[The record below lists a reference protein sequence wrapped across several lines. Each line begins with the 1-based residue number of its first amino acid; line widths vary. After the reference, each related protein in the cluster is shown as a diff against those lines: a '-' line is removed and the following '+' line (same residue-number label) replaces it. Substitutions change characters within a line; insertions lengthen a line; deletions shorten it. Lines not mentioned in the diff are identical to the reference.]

1 MRHRPRLRTRLVV
14 AFVALAAG
22 ALVVAGATTYLL
34 VRSNT
39 KQDAL
44 DDLRQK
50 ADAVVSNQEGVLRL
64 FGSAVGDA
72 AGGGSTRAGER
83 LQGTAVVL
91 RLSDARVV
99 FVTPNGDVL
108 NGNDLAP
115 ALLGGPRIVESFTLP
130 APLDTHPDALHTD
143 ELLAGDEVSGTVGST
158 VFVARPIPSLVVRR
172 FPRVQQSVL
181 VLTKHTDTNVIG
193 RAGPTFLAA
202 ALGALALAVAIA
214 FWLARR
220 LTRPIREIETTARQL
235 AKGDLTARVTVGPE
249 TDDELASLATTLNR
263 MADELEH
270 ARGAERAFLLS
281 ISHDLRTP
289 LTSIRGYAEALA
301 DGTLD
306 NADPD
311 ARARAASVIMAEGRR
326 LERLVRDLLD
336 LSRLDSRQFSLHPLP
351 CDAASVV
358 ADAADAFAPAALDMG
373 VTLAVHRD
381 GVISADLD
389 ADRLAQM
396 VANLVEN
403 ALKYAVGHV
412 DVRVAHNGTDVEV
425 AVVDDGPGIG
435 DDELP
440 HVFERLYVG
449 RETPGRSVGTGLGLA
464 IVRELAGAM
473 GGSAHATRD
482 TNGGAR
488 FVVRVPV
495 GQ

>member
-1 MRHRPRLRTRLVV
+1 MSRRPSLRTRLVV
-14 AFVALAAG
+14 AFVALVAG

-34 VRSNT
+34 VRNST

-44 DDLRQK
+44 DLLREK
-50 ADAVVSNQEGVLRL
+50 ADAVVSNQVGVARL
-64 FGSAVGDA
+64 FGSAADDA
-72 AGGGSTRAGER
+72 TGNAARAARDR

-91 RLSDARVV
+91 RIGDARVV
-99 FVTPNGDVL
+99 FLTPDGDVL
-108 NGNDLAP
+108 NGTDLAP
-115 ALLGGPRIVESFTLP
+115 ALLGAPNIVESFTLP
-130 APLDTHPDALHTD
+130 EPLATHVDALHAD
-143 ELLAGDEVSGTVGST
+143 RLLDGEEVSGSIGST
-158 VFVARPIPSLVVRR
+158 VFVARPIPAVALRR
-172 FPRVQQSVL
+172 FGRAQQSVL
-181 VLTKHTDTNVIG
+181 VLTQHVDTNVVAS
-193 RAGPTFLAA
+193 AGPTFLAA
-202 ALGALALAVAIA
+202 AFGALALAVAIA

-220 LTRPIREIETTARQL
+220 LTRPIRDIEAAARRL
-235 AKGDLTARVTVGPE
+235 GEGDLSARVSVRDD
-249 TDDELASLATTLNR
+249 TDDEHASLATTLNR

-306 NADPD
+306 NGDPD
-311 ARARAASVIMAEGRR
+311 ASARAAAVIMAESRR

-336 LSRLDSRQFSLHPLP
+336 LSRLDSRQFSLPPHP
-351 CDAASVV
+351 CDAAAVV
-358 ADAADAFAPAALDMG
+358 ADAADAFAPAARDMG
-373 VTLAVHRD
+373 VTLDVHRD
-381 GVISADLD
+381 GTIPADLD

-403 ALKYAVGHV
+403 ALKYAVARV
-412 DVRVAHNGTDVEV
+412 DVRVARSGTDVEV
-425 AVVDDGPGIG
+425 AVADDGPGID
-435 DDELP
+435 DDELA

-449 RETPGRSVGTGLGLA
+449 RTTPGRSVGTGLGLA

-473 GGSAHATRD
+473 GGTAYATRD
-482 TNGGAR
+482 ANGGAR

>member
-1 MRHRPRLRTRLVV
+1 
-14 AFVALAAG
+14 
-22 ALVVAGATTYLL
+22 
-34 VRSNT
+34 
-39 KQDAL
+39 
-44 DDLRQK
+44 
-50 ADAVVSNQEGVLRL
+50 
-64 FGSAVGDA
+64 
-72 AGGGSTRAGER
+72 
-83 LQGTAVVL
+83 
-91 RLSDARVV
+91 
-99 FVTPNGDVL
+99 
-108 NGNDLAP
+108 
-115 ALLGGPRIVESFTLP
+115 
-130 APLDTHPDALHTD
+130 
-143 ELLAGDEVSGTVGST
+143 
-158 VFVARPIPSLVVRR
+158 
-172 FPRVQQSVL
+172 
-181 VLTKHTDTNVIG
+181 
-193 RAGPTFLAA
+193 
-202 ALGALALAVAIA
+202 
-214 FWLARR
+214 
-220 LTRPIREIETTARQL
+220 
-235 AKGDLTARVTVGPE
+235 
-249 TDDELASLATTLNR
+249 

>member
-1 MRHRPRLRTRLVV
+1 MRPRPRLRTRLVV
-14 AFVALAAG
+14 AFVALVAG
-22 ALVVAGATTYLL
+22 ALVVAGTTTYLL
-34 VRSNT
+34 VRSNA
-39 KQDAL
+39 KQSAL

-50 ADAVVSNQEGVLRL
+50 ADTVVSNQEGVLRL
-64 FGSAVGDA
+64 FGSAVDDA
-72 AGGGSTRAGER
+72 TSGGAGPARER

-99 FVTPNGDVL
+99 FITPDGDVL
-108 NGNDLAP
+108 NGDDLAP
-115 ALLGGPRIVESFTLP
+115 ALLGGPNLVESFTLP
-130 APLDTHPDALHTD
+130 PPLDAHLDALDTD
-143 ELLAGDEVSGTVGST
+143 RLLSGQAVSGSIGST
-158 VFVARPIPSLVVRR
+158 VFVARPIPSLAVRR
-172 FPRVQQSVL
+172 FPRAQQSVL
-181 VLTKHTDTNVIG
+181 VLTKHVDTNVVG
-193 RAGPTFLAA
+193 DAGPTFLAA

-220 LTRPIREIETTARQL
+220 LTRPIQEIETAARRL
-235 AKGDLTARVTVGPE
+235 AEGDLTARVAVRDD

-263 MADELEH
+263 MADELEQ

-336 LSRLDSRQFSLHPLP
+336 LSRIDSRQFSLHPHP
-351 CDAASVV
+351 CDAATVV

-373 VTLAVHRD
+373 IALDVHRD
-381 GVISADLD
+381 GMVPADLD

-403 ALKYAVGHV
+403 ALKYAVGRV
-412 DVRVAHNGTDVEV
+412 DVRVERSGTDVEV
-425 AVVDDGPGIG
+425 AVADDGPGIG
-435 DDELP
+435 EAELP

-449 RETPGRSVGTGLGLA
+449 RQTPGRSVGTGLGLA
-464 IVRELAGAM
+464 IVRELANAM
-473 GGSAHATRD
+473 GGTASATRD
-482 TNGGAR
+482 ANGGAR

>member
-1 MRHRPRLRTRLVV
+1 MRSRLRLRTRLVV

-34 VRSNT
+34 VRNNAEQS
-39 KQDAL
+39 AL
-44 DDLRQK
+44 DDLQQK
-50 ADAVVSNQEGVLRL
+50 ADTVVSNQEGVLRL
-64 FGSAVGDA
+64 FGSAVDDA
-72 AGGGSTRAGER
+72 TGAGTGPVRSR

-99 FVTPNGDVL
+99 FVTPGGDVL

-115 ALLGGPRIVESFTLP
+115 ALLGGPKIVESFTLP
-130 APLDTHPDALHTD
+130 APLGSHLDALHTD
-143 ELLAGDEVSGTVGST
+143 RLLAGQEVSGSLGST
-158 VFVARPIPSLVVRR
+158 VFVARPIPTPAARR
-172 FPRVQQSVL
+172 FPRAQQSVL
-181 VLTKHTDTNVIG
+181 VLTKHVDTNVVG
-193 RAGPTFLAA
+193 DAGPTFLIA

-220 LTRPIREIETTARQL
+220 LTRPIQEIETAARRL
-235 AKGDLTARVTVGPE
+235 GEGDLTARVAVGDG

-306 NADPD
+306 HADPE

-336 LSRLDSRQFSLHPLP
+336 LSRLDSRQFSLHPHP
-351 CDAASVV
+351 CDAATVV

-373 VTLAVHRD
+373 VALAVHRD
-381 GVISADLD
+381 GAIPADVD

-403 ALKYAVGHV
+403 ALKYAVGNV
-412 DVRVAHNGTDVEV
+412 DVRVTRDGTDVEV
-425 AVVDDGPGIG
+425 AVADDGPGI
-435 DDELP
+435 DEAELP

-449 RETPGRSVGTGLGLA
+449 RQTPGRSVGTGLGLA

-473 GGSAHATRD
+473 GGTAYAARD